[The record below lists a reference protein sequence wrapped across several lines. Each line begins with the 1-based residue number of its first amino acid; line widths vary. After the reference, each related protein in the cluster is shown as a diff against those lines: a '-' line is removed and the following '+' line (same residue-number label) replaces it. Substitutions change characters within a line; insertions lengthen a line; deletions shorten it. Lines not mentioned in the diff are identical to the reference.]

1 MKNIISIKILK
12 FYLIDMSF
20 RKEKKFKLSYSDAAL
35 MQKNLIRRGM
45 LELHPLRKVNSCYF
59 DNEMMTLFLD
69 SEEGVLP
76 RKKVRIRWYNNLL
89 NFKKETKISSI
100 EGRYKYSENVYKIR
114 DKSDIYKTKFFDP
127 TYGKLSP
134 KLIISYERRYF
145 SLDKIRITMDTNIYY
160 RHFLSKFKRIIA
172 DQESV
177 MEIKTPNECS
187 DDYIEK
193 IIPYSSSRFSK
204 YSRGIL
210 SFNKML

>member
-1 MKNIISIKILK
+1 
-12 FYLIDMSF
+12 
-20 RKEKKFKLSYSDAAL
+20 

-114 DKSDIYKTKFFDP
+114 DKSDIYKTKF
-127 TYGKLSP
+127 
-134 KLIISYERRYF
+134 LIPLMGSY
-145 SLDKIRITMDTNIYY
+145 LQN
-160 RHFLSKFKRIIA
+160 
-172 DQESV
+172 
-177 MEIKTPNECS
+177 
-187 DDYIEK
+187 
-193 IIPYSSSRFSK
+193 
-204 YSRGIL
+204 
-210 SFNKML
+210 